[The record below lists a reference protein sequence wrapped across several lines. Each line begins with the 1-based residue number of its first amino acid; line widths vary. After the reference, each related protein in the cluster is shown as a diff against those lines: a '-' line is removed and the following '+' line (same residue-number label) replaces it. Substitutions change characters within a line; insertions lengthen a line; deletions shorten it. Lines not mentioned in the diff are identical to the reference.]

1 VQCGRIADP
10 ASVDRCL
17 AAQPGRQCLRRHRD
31 RHDRETVNGD
41 QNFAAA
47 LIDGGEMSMESVNG
61 SVDIEFT
68 EAVSARFDIETFNGS
83 IRNCFDQKPE
93 RTSKYSPGLELRFEV
108 GDGDSNIEIETL
120 NGSVNI
126 CVDD

>member
-1 VQCGRIADP
+1 LNSEYR
-10 ASVDRCL
+10 
-17 AAQPGRQCLRRHRD
+17 AANR
-31 RHDRETVNGD
+31 TVYLTRLLFFEFSPPVLGLVSD
-41 QNFAAA
+41 QK
-47 LIDGGEMSMESVNG
+47 
-61 SVDIEFT
+61 
-68 EAVSARFDIETFNGS
+68 
-83 IRNCFDQKPE
+83 KPE